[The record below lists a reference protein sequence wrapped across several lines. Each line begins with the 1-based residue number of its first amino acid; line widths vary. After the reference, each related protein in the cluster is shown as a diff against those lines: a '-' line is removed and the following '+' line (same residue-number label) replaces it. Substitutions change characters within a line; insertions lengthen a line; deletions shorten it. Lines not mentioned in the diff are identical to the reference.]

1 MKTVLRS
8 IFAGALQAIQAGFR
22 AYFTFSERDARIL
35 ASAYGFPPPEIED
48 LRDGRPYEN
57 AGRVSMPGKM
67 MLSQRLAPPY
77 PPILPGMHPE
87 LTNLSVGVALRKR
100 LHM

>member
-1 MKTVLRS
+1 MKTFLRS
-8 IFAGALQAIQAGFR
+8 SFASILQVIQAGFR

-48 LRDGRPYEN
+48 LQDGRPYEN
-57 AGRVSMPGKM
+57 AGTVSIPGKM
-67 MLSQRLAPPY
+67 MLPQRLAPPY

-87 LTNLSVGVALRKR
+87 LTKLTLDVALRKR